1 MEDRIVTEVDATLII
16 TVESDWF
23 VVLKF
28 RALYSNSLD
37 DLEVLDYFLEFQ
49 EIGLLLRK
57 KM

>member
-16 TVESDWF
+16 TVEIDWF

-28 RALYSNSLD
+28 RALYSNSHD
-37 DLEVLDYFLEFQ
+37 DLEVLDYFLNFQ
-49 EIGLLLRK
+49 EIGLLIRK

>member
-16 TVESDWF
+16 TVEIDWF

>member
-1 MEDRIVTEVDATLII
+1 MEDRIVTEVDATLIF